1 MQSMNY
7 RLDIRNESSTH
18 DVWER
23 VLRTKRTVRVQHAE
37 WMDCTIAMATHTG
50 AYVYIII
57 DDAVLCYAFFVN
69 PVLLFLCGGMK
80 RSRLPVT
87 REHLYAHT
95 RQCTA
100 NKEPLSILTCRSLF
114 CFFFVFCFFFNSLF
128 PNAPSWVVFSFESS
142 TSTIRVL

>member
-57 DDAVLCYAFFVN
+57 DCMLYSAMRSLLTRYYYFFV
-69 PVLLFLCGGMK
+69 VVWSGRVCLLL
-80 RSRLPVT
+80 
-87 REHLYAHT
+87 E
-95 RQCTA
+95 
-100 NKEPLSILTCRSLF
+100 SIYMRIQGSALLIKNRWAF
-114 CFFFVFCFFFNSLF
+114 
-128 PNAPSWVVFSFESS
+128 
-142 TSTIRVL
+142 